1 MSLWRPTSAS
11 VSEPRSSIDIN
22 SLGNITDVK
31 LSISMLE
38 RIGKII
44 ILGKMRHAWFSINFS
59 KRKHSPIGI
68 LSRPPVMQETG
79 VVSSRIHGKRRK
91 CRKKMFF
98 FSKVFWKG
106 EEDIPKETF
115 FMFFDHENREF
126 FYVAKLQN
134 MQCVFRLFFGT
145 QKFTTWWYS
154 RICHPGERTR
164 RPQRSDDDT
173 LEGKEETSVVEK

>member
-1 MSLWRPTSAS
+1 MSLWRPASAS

-126 FYVAKLQN
+126 FMLQSCKTCNVSFGYFLVHKNLRHDDIQEYV
-134 MQCVFRLFFGT
+134 
-145 QKFTTWWYS
+145 
-154 RICHPGERTR
+154 I
-164 RPQRSDDDT
+164 
-173 LEGKEETSVVEK
+173 LEKGLVDPKEVMMILLKGKKKHQ